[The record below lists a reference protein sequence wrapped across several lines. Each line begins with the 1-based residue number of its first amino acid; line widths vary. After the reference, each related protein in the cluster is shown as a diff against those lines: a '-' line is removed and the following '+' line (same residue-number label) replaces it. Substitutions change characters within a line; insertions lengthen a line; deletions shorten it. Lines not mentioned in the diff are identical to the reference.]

1 MIDFLA
7 DSDDEEDAREPADDG
22 NSAATPD
29 DCIKAVQVELQ
40 AYLSQ
45 PVLDKSADPLQ
56 WWRVTGATYPVL
68 SLVARRIMSIPAI
81 SVPCERLFS
90 TAGIIVN
97 DLHSSLS
104 PQAVNTL
111 IFVNKNSYL

>member
-22 NSAATPD
+22 NSAATTD

-45 PVLDKSADPLQ
+45 QCWISQLTCSSG
-56 WWRVTGATYPVL
+56 GA
-68 SLVARRIMSIPAI
+68 
-81 SVPCERLFS
+81 
-90 TAGIIVN
+90 
-97 DLHSSLS
+97 
-104 PQAVNTL
+104 
-111 IFVNKNSYL
+111 